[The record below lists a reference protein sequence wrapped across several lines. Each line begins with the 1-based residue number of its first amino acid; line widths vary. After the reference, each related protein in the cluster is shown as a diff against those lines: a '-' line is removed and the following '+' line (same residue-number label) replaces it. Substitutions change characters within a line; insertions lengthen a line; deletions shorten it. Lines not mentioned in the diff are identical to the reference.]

1 MALFLSK
8 IFFSHHWV
16 SQKMQ
21 EEAYSAAGETEK
33 TDHAAVTALGL
44 ETAATATTSQ
54 LGMVDVT
61 L

>member
-21 EEAYSAAGETEK
+21 EEAYAAAGETEK

-44 ETAATATTSQ
+44 ETAATATTS
-54 LGMVDVT
+54 
-61 L
+61 